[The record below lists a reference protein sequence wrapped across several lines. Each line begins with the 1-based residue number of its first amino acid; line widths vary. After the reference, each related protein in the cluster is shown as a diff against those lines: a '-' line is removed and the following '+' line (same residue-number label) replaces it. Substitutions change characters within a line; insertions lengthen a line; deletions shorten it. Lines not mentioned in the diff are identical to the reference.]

1 MCKKKRVKLIPFG
14 NNVISDEN
22 SVEELMM
29 THLQFTQ
36 DVYLLKESVINSNIK
51 SVIKSFI
58 VFVLNKIMKKELDHY
73 IAACRSSF
81 GGPNALKTR
90 PA

>member
-1 MCKKKRVKLIPFG
+1 MQKEKSQINSLLATMF
-14 NNVISDEN
+14 ISDEN

-51 SVIKSFI
+51 SVIKSSI
-58 VFVLNKIMKKELDHY
+58 VFVLNKIMKNDH
-73 IAACRSSF
+73 
-81 GGPNALKTR
+81 
-90 PA
+90 